1 MKLGVVG
8 NGFIGNALVKAMEV
22 SDNITVLAYDLNSE
36 LCSPKGTCLEDLMDA
51 DVIFVSVPTPMNE
64 DGSCCTRIVET
75 AIAQIRKLNYSGKI
89 VLRSTVPPGT
99 SKRLGC
105 LFMPEFLTE
114 AKPVEDFI
122 NNDNWVF
129 GVTNKDEEEFLRS
142 LITIAH
148 DDGCVKTANC
158 SFVSTDEAEMIKMFR
173 NVFLAVKVSV
183 CNELEDWCRQEGI
196 NYDNVREIAFSDRRI
211 GLSHTLVPGPDNRRG
226 FGGTCFPKDVSSSV
240 SCMERSI
247 VISAAQE
254 RNNTIDRPEQD
265 WREDKGRA
273 VV

>member
-1 MKLGVVG
+1 MV
-8 NGFIGNALVKAMEV
+8 
-22 SDNITVLAYDLNSE
+22 AYCN
-36 LCSPKGTCLEDLMDA
+36 C
-51 DVIFVSVPTPMNE
+51 
-64 DGSCCTRIVET
+64 
-75 AIAQIRKLNYSGKI
+75 
-89 VLRSTVPPGT
+89 
-99 SKRLGC
+99 RL
-105 LFMPEFLTE
+105 
-114 AKPVEDFI
+114 
-122 NNDNWVF
+122 
-129 GVTNKDEEEFLRS
+129 S
-142 LITIAH
+142 L
-148 DDGCVKTANC
+148 
-158 SFVSTDEAEMIKMFR
+158 DEAEMIKMFR
-173 NVFLAVKVSV
+173 NVFWGEDV

-240 SCMERSI
+240 SCMERSM